1 MKLMRATIGYMIAG
15 TIVMSVWGGVI
26 ISEMGTLGGILA
38 GFFIIGL
45 AWFLNHHIGLIY
57 HGPNSGFVDLGLG
70 VGLTGIFRDMWI
82 GMLQPGGSVANGLG
96 EVGKAL
102 PTLLLVVVG
111 AVLGGYLAAMVE
123 RDLNK
128 DKGGDR

>member
-1 MKLMRATIGYMIAG
+1 MKLLRSTIGYMIAG

-26 ISEMGTLGGILA
+26 EGLGTVGGILA
-38 GFFIIGL
+38 GFLIIGL

-82 GMLQPGGSVANGLG
+82 GMLREGGSVATGLG

-102 PTLLLVVVG
+102 PTLLIVVLG
-111 AVLGGYLAAMVE
+111 AIVGGYLAAMVE
-123 RDLNK
+123 RDLNR